1 VGAVTSVSGCPPD
14 QGWSLNSIHQYG
26 DVAVMVRERTSNQV
40 EAAKEDCSKE
50 VLLEDNVR
58 GVDQDTPEGKCPP
71 FSQSRE
77 ICSQK
82 SN

>member
-1 VGAVTSVSGCPPD
+1 
-14 QGWSLNSIHQYG
+14 
-26 DVAVMVRERTSNQV
+26 MVRERTSNQV